1 MEVDLFAIQPYM
13 TLEDYATHLSFYRKI
28 GSLMATA
35 DHMRHPQN
43 PALVVF
49 PEDLATFLVVA
60 DRVALIDSAK
70 TMDEAFSRIG
80 TRLLPNIVY
89 TMARFR
95 TRSLK
100 RAFFTWA
107 APQVWRIWYQTMT
120 ELAKTYQ
127 MTVVAGS
134 ALLPENRLGL
144 NTAHFTAQSANIYN
158 VSFTA
163 NPLGQVVYFTKK
175 VNLVP
180 TQEDVLDLTPGP
192 LESALTSYSWNR
204 IPLATSICYDGF
216 SIPHTT
222 AEPQFCSLIPLL
234 DTKGVRLLAQ
244 PSANPW
250 PWQDR
255 WVFAGKE
262 DHRTRQQQWMEEGSL
277 YALKS
282 CHSIE
287 VVVNPQLLLH
297 MLDIHFDGSS
307 MILARN
313 PSGGVQILAQSTDF
327 HAHPD
332 SEEVLHATWNFE
344 LED

>member
-1 MEVDLFAIQPYM
+1 MQVDLFAIQPYM
-13 TLEDYATHLSFYRKI
+13 SLEDYATHSAFYCKLR
-28 GSLMATA
+28 SLIEAA
-35 DHMRHPQN
+35 HLMRNPQN
-43 PALVVF
+43 PALAVF

-60 DRVALIDSAK
+60 NRVGVIESAT

-80 TRLLPNIVY
+80 TRLMPNIVY

-120 ELAKTYQ
+120 ELAKTYH
-127 MTVVAGS
+127 MTIVAGS
-134 ALLPENRLGL
+134 ALMPENRLGL
-144 NTAHFTAQSANIYN
+144 NTAHFAAQSADIYN
-158 VSFTA
+158 FSFTVD
-163 NPLGQVVYFTKK
+163 PSGQVVYHTKK

-192 LESALTSYSWNR
+192 LESALASCAWNG

-216 SIPHTT
+216 SMPHTT
-222 AEPQFCSLIPLL
+222 TEPKFCSLIPLL
-234 DTKGVRLLAQ
+234 DTRGVRLVAQ

-255 WVFAGKE
+255 WVFASKQ
-262 DHRTRQQQWMEEGSL
+262 DQRTRQQQWMAEGSYL
-277 YALKS
+277 ALQN
-282 CHSIE
+282 CQSIE
-287 VVVNPQLLLH
+287 VIVNPQILLD

-307 MILARN
+307 MIIARTL
-313 PSGGVQILAQSTDF
+313 SGGVEILSQSAGF
-327 HAHPD
+327 QANPAN
-332 SEEVLHATWNFE
+332 EEVLHATWDF
-344 LED
+344 